1 MSTGPVDPGLKRK
14 FDTTK
19 MSVEELKLCKVEDV
33 AMPLGKACPVPQQ
46 GVAGGGGGQGFVPS
60 KTAAATAAA
69 ASRLPACML
78 AGVAVLTGISTFF
91 YYRSVRVEPL
101 VVTTDSVMVAPAND
115 NTSMQSD

>member
-19 MSVEELKLCKVEDV
+19 MSVEELKLCKMEDM

-46 GVAGGGGGQGFVPS
+46 GVAGGGGGRGFVPS
-60 KTAAATAAA
+60 KTASAA

-101 VVTTDSVMVAPAND
+101 IVTTDSVMVAPAND
-115 NTSMQSD
+115 SNSMQSD